1 MKRKIKR
8 RITTPN
14 QDLEIASKML
24 SIEMIKLIEF
34 VEQLDPELN
43 RTQSTLLTFQIVK
56 SMPQVFRM
64 YPDIIAQIKQ
74 QAQVVKSKI
83 K

>member
-1 MKRKIKR
+1 MTKRIKR
-8 RITTPN
+8 RIFTPRN
-14 QDLEIASKML
+14 NLEIASEML
-24 SIEMIKLIEF
+24 SLEMIKLIEF
-34 VEQLDPELN
+34 VESLDPELN
-43 RTQSTLLTFQIVK
+43 RTQSTLLTAQIVK